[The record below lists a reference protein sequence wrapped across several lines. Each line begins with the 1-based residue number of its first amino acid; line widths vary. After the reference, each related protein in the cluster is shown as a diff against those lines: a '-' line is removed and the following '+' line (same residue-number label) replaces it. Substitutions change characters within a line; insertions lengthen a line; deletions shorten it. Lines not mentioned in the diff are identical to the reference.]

1 VLGWDDL
8 RYVLAVRRHGSLG
21 RAARALGLN
30 KSTIS
35 RRIAAIESELGVA
48 LLERRAR
55 GYEVTAQGEA
65 AIAAAEQIER
75 VVNELEGAVGDT
87 DRTLKGTVRVTVP
100 GWFAQYVIIPPLAQF
115 RESHPG
121 LDVHLVTT
129 DEVLDLGQRE
139 VDIGLRNKRPTQRSL
154 MVRKAGI
161 VAFGLYAS
169 RKYLALHGTP
179 NDREDLAHHQ
189 LIGYR
194 DAVAYV
200 DAYRWTND
208 FSERVAFRATDATS
222 MLDAVVA
229 SLGIGVLPC
238 FLAMREPEVVSL
250 GAVGPPA
257 PETIWLVSHPDTAKI
272 ARVRAVTRWLLELFV
287 KNADL
292 IGGVRDPTRSQ
303 RAAAKP

>member
-1 VLGWDDL
+1 MLGWDDL

-48 LLERRAR
+48 LLERRPR
-55 GYEVTAQGEA
+55 GYEVTAHGEA

-75 VVNELEGAVGDT
+75 VVNELQGAVGDT
-87 DRTLKGTVRVTVP
+87 DRTAKGTVRVTVP
-100 GWFAQYVIIPPLAQF
+100 AWFAQFLIIPPLPAF
-115 RESHPG
+115 RASHPG
-121 LDVHLVTT
+121 LDVHLITT

-154 MVRKAGI
+154 LVRKAGNI
-161 VAFGLYAS
+161 AFGMYAS
-169 RKYLALHGTP
+169 RKYLADHGTP
-179 NDREDLAHHQ
+179 NDREELAHHQ

-229 SLGIGVLPC
+229 NLGIGVLPS
-238 FLAMREPEVVSL
+238 FLAAHEPEAMNL
-250 GAVGPPA
+250 KAVGPPA

-272 ARVRAVTRWLLELFV
+272 ARVRAVTRWLLELFAE
-287 KNADL
+287 NADTL
-292 IGGVRDPTRSQ
+292 AG
-303 RAAAKP
+303 RASRANR